1 MSDTTEVAA
10 AVAATTTTKPQ
21 PILLLGSYGRG
32 NIGDDAFLAA
42 ALRHFPQDTPFY
54 LNSAHD
60 ELLPKIAHGRVQTIA
75 TDNNQ
80 DFKKKLRVFRDIKH
94 IVYCGGDLW
103 VELYGDR
110 FPRQSLYKMLG
121 MNLIARLTGKKVH
134 YLGCGIG
141 NLHGYSLQLARAS
154 ARLANSVIVREPRSA
169 KVLGLKKSIVLPDLV
184 SSLDW
189 PAKSASRAP
198 GKPFTIGI
206 SILYHLPNPEQT
218 FRQLLETLHDFVA
231 GLPSDQFRI
240 VLFPMLIS
248 PSDPKDDLWASRQL
262 QLALEDVCQDVTIS
276 PARELDDF
284 VQELSDVDLMIGAR
298 LHANILAMLTGT
310 PCLGIAYRPKVMS
323 FFAANKLKD
332 YCIDLSRLNAQNLS
346 ELFWIMHD
354 AYGHVTKQVLD
365 ARERSI
371 EEGASYQTFIARHF

>member
-1 MSDTTEVAA
+1 MAA
-10 AVAATTTTKPQ
+10 AKQ

-42 ALRHFPQDTPFY
+42 ALRHFPEDTPFY

-60 ELLPKIAHGRVQTIA
+60 ELLPKIAQGRVQTIA
-75 TDNNQ
+75 TEGGR
-80 DFKKKLRVFRDIKH
+80 DFRKKVRVFRDIKH

-121 MNLIARLTGKKVH
+121 VNLIARLTGKKVH

-141 NLHGYSLQLARAS
+141 NLSGYSLFLARAS
-154 ARLANSVIVREPRSA
+154 ARLANNVIVREPRSA
-169 KVLGLKKSIVLPDLV
+169 KVLGLRSSIVLPDLV

-189 PAKSASRAP
+189 PVKSEKRQP

-218 FRQLLETLHDFVA
+218 FRQLLETLHDFIA
-231 GLPSDQFRI
+231 ALPAEQFRI

-262 QLALEDVCQDVTIS
+262 QVALEDVAQDVTIS

-284 VQELSDVDLMIGAR
+284 VAELSNVDLMIGAR

-310 PCLGIAYRPKVMS
+310 PALGIAYRPKVAS
-323 FFAANKLKD
+323 FFVANKLKD
-332 YCIDLSRLNAQNLS
+332 YCIELSRLNAQNLS
-346 ELFWIMHD
+346 ELFWTMHD
-354 AYGHVTKQVLD
+354 AYPQVASQVRT
-365 ARERSI
+365 ARDRSI
-371 EEGASYQTFIARHF
+371 EEGASYQTFISRHF

>member
-1 MSDTTEVAA
+1 
-10 AVAATTTTKPQ
+10 
-21 PILLLGSYGRG
+21 
-32 NIGDDAFLAA
+32 
-42 ALRHFPQDTPFY
+42 
-54 LNSAHD
+54 
-60 ELLPKIAHGRVQTIA
+60 VQTVS
-75 TDNNQ
+75 TEDNH
-80 DFKKKLRVFRDIKH
+80 DFKKKMRVFRDIKH
-94 IVYCGGDLW
+94 VVYCGGDLW

-121 MNLIARLTGKKVH
+121 MNLLARLTGKKVH

-141 NLHGYSLQLARAS
+141 NLHGFSLQLARAS
-154 ARLANSVIVREPRSA
+154 ARLANTIIVREPRSA
-169 KVLGLKKSIVLPDLV
+169 KVLGLRKSMVLPDLV

-189 PAKSASRAP
+189 PTKSATRTP

-218 FRQLLETLHDFVA
+218 FRQLLETLHDFLA
-231 GLPSDQFRI
+231 GLPAEQFRI

-262 QLALEDVCQDVTIS
+262 QLALEDVAQDVTIS

-284 VQELSDVDLMIGAR
+284 VEELSQVDLMIGAR

-323 FFAANKLKD
+323 FFTANKLKD
-332 YCIDLSRLNAQNLS
+332 YCIELSRLNAQNLS

-354 AYGHVTKQVLD
+354 AYGQVASQVHA
-365 ARERSI
+365 ARDHCI
-371 EEGASYQTFIARHF
+371 EEGASYQTFISRHF

>member
-1 MSDTTEVAA
+1 MSTAP
-10 AVAATTTTKPQ
+10 K

-42 ALRHFPQDTPFY
+42 ALRHFPEDTPLY

-60 ELLPKIAHGRVQTIA
+60 ELLPKIAQGRVQTIA
-75 TDNNQ
+75 TGNNH
-80 DFKKKLRVFRDIKH
+80 DLKKKLRVFKDIKH
-94 IVYCGGDLW
+94 IVYGGGDLW

-110 FPRQSLYKMLG
+110 YPRQSLYKMLG
-121 MNLIARLTGKKVH
+121 MNLAARLTGKKVH

-141 NLHGYSLQLARAS
+141 NLQGYSLFLARAS
-154 ARLANSVIVREPRSA
+154 ARLANTVIVREPRSA
-169 KVLGLKKSIVLPDLV
+169 KVLGSPRSIVLPDLTT
-184 SSLDW
+184 SLGW
-189 PAKSASRAP
+189 PVKPANHVP

-206 SILYHLPNPEQT
+206 SILYHLPNPEKT
-218 FRQLLETLHDFVA
+218 FPQLLETLHDFVA
-231 GLPSDQFRI
+231 GLPAGQFRV

-248 PSDPKDDLWASRQL
+248 PSDGKDDLWASRQL
-262 QLALEDVCQDVTIS
+262 QLALDDADVTIS

-284 VQELSDVDLMIGAR
+284 VAELADIDLMIGAR

-310 PCLGIAYRPKVMS
+310 PTLGIAYRPKVMS

-332 YCIDLSRLNAQNLS
+332 YCLDLSHLTAQNLS

-354 AYGHVTKQVLD
+354 AYPHVRRQVLS
-365 ARERSI
+365 ARNRSI
-371 EEGASYQTFIARHF
+371 QEGAAYQTFISRHF

>member
-1 MSDTTEVAA
+1 MADMA
-10 AVAATTTTKPQ
+10 K

-42 ALRHFPQDTPFY
+42 ALRHFPKDTPFY

-60 ELLPKIAHGRVQTIA
+60 ELLPKVAHGRVQTVDTTSNHDLA
-75 TDNNQ
+75 
-80 DFKKKLRVFRDIKH
+80 KKMRVFRDIKH
-94 IVYCGGDLW
+94 VVYCGGDLW

-141 NLHGYSLQLARAS
+141 NLHGYSLLLARAS
-154 ARLANSVIVREPRSA
+154 ARLANTVIVREPRSA
-169 KVLGLKKSIVLPDLV
+169 KVLGMKRAIVLPDLV

-189 PAKSASRAP
+189 PARAAKRAP

-206 SILYHLPNPEQT
+206 SILYHLPNPEVC
-218 FRQLLETLHDFVA
+218 FPQLLETLHDFVA
-231 GLPSDQFRI
+231 GLPAEQFRI

-262 QLALEDVCQDVTIS
+262 QLALEDVAQDVTIS

-284 VQELSDVDLMIGAR
+284 VAELSQVDLVIGAR

-323 FFAANKLKD
+323 FFSANKLKD
-332 YCIDLSRLNAQNLS
+332 YCIELSKLNAKNLS
-346 ELFWIMHD
+346 ELFWNMHD
-354 AYGHVTKQVLD
+354 AYGHVTEQVAS
-365 ARERSI
+365 ARVRSI
-371 EEGASYQTFIARHF
+371 QEGAAYQTFISRHF

>member
-1 MSDTTEVAA
+1 MENATDAT
-10 AVAATTTTKPQ
+10 ATTTTASATRK

-42 ALRHFPQDTPFY
+42 ALRHFPEDTPLY

-60 ELLPKIAHGRVQTIA
+60 ELLPKVAQGRVQTIA
-75 TDNNQ
+75 TTGSH
-80 DFKKKLRVFRDIKH
+80 DFKKKMRVFRDVKH

-121 MNLIARLTGKKVH
+121 MNLLARLTGKKVH
-134 YLGCGIG
+134 YMGCGIG
-141 NLHGYSLQLARAS
+141 NLSGYSLFLARAS
-154 ARLANSVIVREPRSA
+154 ARLANTVIVREPRSA
-169 KVLGLKKSIVLPDLV
+169 KVLGLRRSVVLPDLV
-184 SSLDW
+184 ASLGW
-189 PAKSASRAP
+189 PVKPVAAKRRE
-198 GKPFTIGI
+198 PFTIGI

-218 FRQLLETLHDFVA
+218 FPLLLETLHDFVA
-231 GLPSDQFRI
+231 ALPAGKFRV

-262 QLALEDVCQDVTIS
+262 QMALEGTDVAIS
-276 PARELDDF
+276 PARELGDF
-284 VQELSDVDLMIGAR
+284 VEALSGVDLMIGAR

-310 PCLGIAYRPKVMS
+310 PTLGIAYRPKVAS
-323 FFAANKLKD
+323 FFSANKLKN
-332 YCIDLSRLNAQNLS
+332 YCIDLSKLTAQNLS
-346 ELFWIMHD
+346 EIFWEMYDH
-354 AYGHVTKQVLD
+354 YPETQQEVMT

-371 EEGASYQTFIARHF
+371 QEGAAYQTFISRHF

>member
-1 MSDTTEVAA
+1 VS
-10 AVAATTTTKPQ
+10 ATAK

-42 ALRHFPQDTPFY
+42 ALQHFPEDTPLY

-60 ELLPKIAHGRVQTIA
+60 ELLPKIAQGRVQTIA
-75 TDNNQ
+75 TGDNR
-80 DFKKKLRVFRDIKH
+80 DFKKKLKVFRSIKH

-110 FPRQSLYKMLG
+110 YPRQSLYKMLG
-121 MNLIARLTGKKVH
+121 MNLLARLTGKKVH

-141 NLHGYSLQLARAS
+141 NLHGYSLFLARAS
-154 ARLANSVIVREPRSA
+154 ARLANNVIVREPRSA
-169 KVLGLKKSIVLPDLV
+169 KVLGLKRTIVLPDLAT
-184 SSLDW
+184 SLGW
-189 PAKSASRAP
+189 PVKPAHRKP

-206 SILYHLPNPEQT
+206 SILYHLPNPEQC
-218 FRQLLETLHDFVA
+218 FPQLLETLHDFVA
-231 GLPSDQFRI
+231 GLPAGQFRI

-248 PSDPKDDLWASRQL
+248 PSDAKDDLWASRQL
-262 QLALEDVCQDVTIS
+262 QLALDDADVTIS
-276 PARELDDF
+276 PARELEDF
-284 VQELSDVDLMIGAR
+284 VAELADIDLMIGAR

-310 PCLGIAYRPKVMS
+310 PTIGIAYRPKVMS

-332 YCIDLSRLNAQNLS
+332 YCLDLSHLTAQNLS

-354 AYGHVTKQVLD
+354 AYPHMQKQVLA
-365 ARERSI
+365 ARERNI
-371 EEGASYQTFIARHF
+371 QEGAAYQTFIERHF

>member
-1 MSDTTEVAA
+1 M
-10 AVAATTTTKPQ
+10 TKSTQ
-21 PILLLGSYGRG
+21 SQRPILLLGSYGRG

-42 ALRHFPQDTPFY
+42 ALRHFPEDTPFY

-60 ELLPKIAHGRVQTIA
+60 ELLPKVAQGRVQTIA
-75 TDNNQ
+75 TGDNH
-80 DFKKKLRVFRDIKH
+80 DFKKKVQVFRDIKH

-121 MNLIARLTGKKVH
+121 MNLMARLTGKKVH

-141 NLHGYSLQLARAS
+141 NLSGYSLLLARAS
-154 ARLANSVIVREPRSA
+154 ARLANTVIVREPRSA
-169 KVLGLKKSIVLPDLV
+169 KVLGLRKSLVMPDLV

-189 PAKSASRAP
+189 PEKPEPRKAS
-198 GKPFTIGI
+198 KPFTIGI
-206 SILYHLPNPEQT
+206 SILYHLPNPEKC
-218 FRQLLETLHDFVA
+218 FPQLLETLHDFVA
-231 GLPSDQFRI
+231 GLPADQFKI
-240 VLFPMLIS
+240 VIFPMLIS

-262 QLALEDVCQDVTIS
+262 QLALEDVAQDVTIS
-276 PARELDDF
+276 PAREVEDF
-284 VQELSDVDLMIGAR
+284 VAELEKVDLIIGAR

-310 PCLGIAYRPKVMS
+310 PALGIAYRPKVMS

-332 YCIDLSRLNAQNLS
+332 YCIELSRLNAQNLS

-354 AYGHVTKQVLD
+354 AYPHVSGQVHA
-365 ARERSI
+365 ARNRSI
-371 EEGASYQTFIARHF
+371 EEGAAYQTFISRHF

>member
-1 MSDTTEVAA
+1 MNSA
-10 AVAATTTTKPQ
+10 PR

-42 ALRHFPQDTPFY
+42 ALRHFPEGTPLY

-60 ELLPKIAHGRVQTIA
+60 ELLPKIARGRVQTIA
-75 TDNNQ
+75 TGDNH
-80 DFKKKLRVFRDIKH
+80 DLKKKFKAFKDIKH
-94 IVYCGGDLW
+94 VVYGGGDLW

-110 FPRQSLYKMLG
+110 YPRQSLYKMLG
-121 MNLIARLTGKKVH
+121 MNMAARLAGKKVH

-141 NLHGYSLQLARAS
+141 NLHGYSLFLARAS
-154 ARLANSVIVREPRSA
+154 ARLANTVIVREARSA
-169 KVLGLKKSIVLPDLV
+169 KVLGLSRSVVLPDLTT
-184 SSLDW
+184 SLDW
-189 PAKSASRAP
+189 PVKPPNYEP

-218 FRQLLETLHDFVA
+218 FPQLLETLHDFVA
-231 GLPSDQFRI
+231 GLPAGKFRV

-248 PSDPKDDLWASRQL
+248 PSDAKDDLWAARQL
-262 QLALEDVCQDVTIS
+262 QLALNDADVTIS

-284 VQELSDVDLMIGAR
+284 VSELASIDLMIGAR

-332 YCIDLSRLNAQNLS
+332 YCIDLSHLTAQNLS

-354 AYGHVTKQVLD
+354 AYPYTRQQVLS
-365 ARERSI
+365 ARTRSI
-371 EEGASYQTFIARHF
+371 QEGAAYQTFISRHF

>member
-1 MSDTTEVAA
+1 MPS
-10 AVAATTTTKPQ
+10 PNQ

-42 ALRHFPQDTPFY
+42 ALRHFPEGTRFY
-54 LNSAHD
+54 VNSAHD
-60 ELLPKIAHGRVQTIA
+60 ELLPRVARGRVQTVA
-75 TDNNQ
+75 TTGNH
-80 DFKKKLRVFRDIKH
+80 DFAKKIKVFRDIKH
-94 IVYCGGDLW
+94 VVYCGGDLW

-121 MNLIARLTGKKVH
+121 MNLMARLMGKQVH

-141 NLHGYSLQLARAS
+141 NLSGYSLFLARAS
-154 ARLANSVIVREPRSA
+154 AHLANTVIVREPRSA
-169 KVLGLKKSIVLPDLV
+169 KVLGLRRVIVLPDLV
-184 SSLDW
+184 TSLEW
-189 PAKSASRAP
+189 PAKPAKREP

-206 SILYHLPNPEQT
+206 SALYHLPNPEQC
-218 FRQLLETLHDFVA
+218 FRGLLETLQNFVA
-231 GLPSDQFRI
+231 GLPADQFRV

-262 QLALEDVCQDVTIS
+262 QLALEDTGVSVEIS

-284 VQELSDVDLMIGAR
+284 VAELEHVDLMIGAR

-332 YCIDLSRLNAQNLS
+332 YCIELSKLNAQNLS

-354 AYGHVTKQVLD
+354 AYPHVAEQVAA
-365 ARERSI
+365 AREKSI
-371 EEGASYQTFIARHF
+371 QEGAAYQTFISRHF